1 MTKHLL
7 TSAVFAGLT
16 AGLIAAVLQY
26 FLVVP
31 VLMEGELYETGA
43 RIHFSLTGLPESE
56 AGSSMIW
63 ADPMRH
69 LGTFAM
75 DLITFTGFALIL
87 VAGFA
92 IASRFGHQI
101 TQTSGLIWGF
111 AGFAAV
117 HLAPAMGLPPELPGT
132 IAAELAPRQLW
143 WIGCVIFTAAGIASL
158 GYGRGPMWPV
168 VGVALILA
176 PHIMGAPR
184 LDTYFGLGPAELG
197 SLFAARSLGVAAVAW
212 AVMGAVAG
220 RVWSAAA

>member
-7 TSAVFAGLT
+7 TSAVFAGLA

-31 VLMEGELYETGA
+31 VLMEGELYESGA
-43 RIHFSLTGLPESE
+43 RIHFSLTGLPQSE
-56 AGSSMIW
+56 AGSPIIW

-75 DLITFTGFALIL
+75 DLITFTG
-87 VAGFA
+87 
-92 IASRFGHQI
+92 
-101 TQTSGLIWGF
+101 SGLIWGF

-168 VGVALILA
+168 VGVALIVA
-176 PHIMGAPR
+176 PHIVGAPR